1 MLRKIFSFLL
11 LFILTGL
18 FSLSGLNAQEAQ
30 DTAPNARQS
39 TELDLTQ
46 EERQWVADHP
56 VIRVH
61 NETDW
66 PPFNY
71 FEHGKPK
78 GFSIDYMN
86 LLAKQIGIK
95 VDYISG
101 PTWDE
106 FMGMIKTG
114 ELDVMLNIAKTPT
127 REEFLLFTEP
137 YAYNANSILSRK
149 DAPYSTLKQL
159 YGKTVALPK
168 GFFYAEVLKKDHP
181 LINLLLVKNVREGLR
196 AVAFG
201 EAHATFG
208 KLTVFNDIKAQ
219 EMMTGLVISG
229 EIKMGDRKY
238 SQLNIAAPKTLPI
251 LASILRKAVT
261 NVPQNELKRLRQRW
275 VNVTTL
281 TQLKNTNISLTN
293 TEKDWL
299 DNHKYI
305 RLGVDPSYPPF
316 DFIAEDGTY
325 SGMASDYARLIGD
338 RLGVTLEVVPG
349 LSWAQVIEGVKKG
362 TVDVVPAVTKTPNRD
377 VFMNFSTEHL
387 NFPDVIFMRTDH
399 PLIAGLADLQG
410 RTLAL
415 VEGYAT
421 TEFFRTN
428 YPEIK
433 IILNETLLDA
443 FKTVAEGKADA
454 SVQNLGVGTY
464 FINKHEI
471 TNLVVAA
478 PANLNMPGLSFGV
491 RKDWAELV
499 PIIDK
504 ALATI
509 TPQEE
514 AAIRSKWGASQYQ
527 IGLNAAT
534 VRRVALQA
542 GGTGAIIFIIF
553 IIWNRRLSKEV
564 QLRKQ
569 AEAQLQYQVDVKNRF
584 FSIIAHDLKGPFTVL
599 LGMTQVMADMPDK
612 ISKKKLAEYAGKV
625 NDSGLVFFD
634 LLQNLLEWSRLQ
646 MTGGEINPDMF
657 SLRDASQACVDI
669 LSPMALNK
677 DIILTNTIDTEMAFA
692 DPDMVQTVIR
702 NLIANSLKFTPA
714 GGAIDLSSQ
723 IENNMVKITVT
734 DNGVGISEQHL
745 ANIFAL
751 DLRTSTPGTDGE
763 TGTGLGLPLC
773 KEMVEKNGGRIWVK
787 STAGQGSRFHFT
799 LPTKPNSEPF

>member
-1 MLRKIFSFLL
+1 MTLRKTFSFLL
-11 LFILTGL
+11 LFALASL
-18 FSLSGLNAQEAQ
+18 FSLSGLNAQETQ
-30 DTAPNARQS
+30 VTQL
-39 TELDLTQ
+39 ELTQ

-61 NETDW
+61 NEIDW

-71 FEHGKPK
+71 FERGKPK

-95 VDYISG
+95 VNYISG
-101 PTWDE
+101 PTWNE
-106 FMGMIKTG
+106 FMGMIKAG
-114 ELDVMLNIAKTPT
+114 ELDVMLNIAKTGA

-149 DAPYSTLKQL
+149 NAPYSTLKQL

-168 GFFYAEVLKKDHP
+168 GFFYAEVLNKDHP
-181 LINLLLVKNVREGLR
+181 LINILLVKNVREGLR

-201 EAHATFG
+201 QADATFG

-238 SQLNIAAPKTLPI
+238 SQLNIATHKNLPI

-261 NVPQNELKRLRQRW
+261 HVPQNELKRLRQRW

-281 TQLKNTNISLTN
+281 TQLKNSNISLTN

-305 RLGVDPSYPPF
+305 RLGVDPGYPPF

-325 SGMASDYARLIGD
+325 AGMASDYARLVGD
-338 RLGVTLEVVPG
+338 RLGITLEVVPG
-349 LSWAQVIEGVKKG
+349 LSWSQVIEGVKNRNL
-362 TVDVVPAVTKTPNRD
+362 DVLPAVTQTPERD
-377 VFMNFSTEHL
+377 EYMNFSDVHL

-421 TEFFRTN
+421 TEFIRTN
-428 YPEIK
+428 YPTIK

-443 FKTVAEGKADA
+443 FKAVAEGEADA
-454 SVQNLGVGTY
+454 SVQNLGVATY
-464 FINKHEI
+464 FINKHDI

-491 RKDWAELV
+491 RKDWPELV

-514 AAIRSKWGASQYQ
+514 AAIRKKWGASQYQ

-534 VRRVALQA
+534 VRKVALQA
-542 GGTGAIIFIIF
+542 GGTGAVIFIIF
-553 IIWNRRLSKEV
+553 IIWNRRLAKEV
-564 QLRKQ
+564 KLRKQ
-569 AEAQLQYQVDVKNRF
+569 AEAQLQYEVDVKNRF

-599 LGMTQVMADMPDK
+599 LGMTQVMAEMPDK
-612 ISKKKLAEYAGKV
+612 ISKHKLADYAGKV
-625 NDSGLVFFD
+625 NDSGLKFFD

-646 MTGGEINPDMF
+646 MTGQKINASTF
-657 SLRDASQACVDI
+657 SLRKASQTCVDI
-669 LSPMALNK
+669 LCPIALDK
-677 DIILTNTIDTEMAFA
+677 DITLTNTIGKEMAFA

-702 NLIANSLKFTPA
+702 NLIGNALKFTPV
-714 GGAIDLSSQ
+714 GGTIDLSSHAQ
-723 IENNMVKITVT
+723 NDMVQITVA

-773 KEMVEKNGGRIWVK
+773 KEMIEKNGGTIRIE
-787 STAGQGSRFHFT
+787 STPGQGSKFHFT
-799 LPTKPNSEPF
+799 LPIRQISEMS